1 MKSIETPVSLAGSH
15 LGEARHICAFFHNA
29 DEEYRTLLPF
39 IRAGFE
45 CGDRAFHVVDPKQRS
60 QHLRRLELAG
70 IDVAAA
76 PSDQFKL
83 LDWHDTYFQHGHFE
97 KHNMIALLEEQL
109 KDGARRGFRVSRS
122 IGHMGWVLE
131 GRPGVEDLL
140 EYETRLNYM
149 LPKYHDPI
157 ICVYDLSRFCGAIV
171 ADILRTHPT
180 VLIGGILHENPFFV
194 PPDEFLRELRERKAP
209 SIK

>member
-1 MKSIETPVSLAGSH
+1 MKSIETPVSLAGCP

-45 CGDRAFHVVDPKQRS
+45 CGDRAFHVIDPKQRD

-70 IDVAAA
+70 INLSAA
-76 PSDQFKL
+76 PSEQFKL

-97 KHNMIALLEEQL
+97 QHSMIALLEEQL

-122 IGHMGWVLE
+122 IGHMEWVLE

-157 ICVYDLSRFCGAIV
+157 ICVYDLSRFNGAIV
-171 ADILRTHPT
+171 ADALRTHPT

-194 PPDEFLRELRERKAP
+194 PPDEFLRELRGRKERPAK
-209 SIK
+209 